1 MFVVIN
7 IKAKELKLCWLQW
20 QAFLEVKPDINT
32 DDPVDVIAFEIA
44 TQTIGDFKLKSAET
58 YRVPDDKRVSPAQKY
73 WQMLCLQRE
82 VLQNS
87 SLLYINK
94 LNQHW
99 SSWLYLSSIICRH
112 FFTIEFDWYKN
123 FYKTS
128 HIS

>member
-1 MFVVIN
+1 M
-7 IKAKELKLCWLQW
+7 QW

-82 VLQNS
+82 VLQN
-87 SLLYINK
+87 
-94 LNQHW
+94 
-99 SSWLYLSSIICRH
+99 
-112 FFTIEFDWYKN
+112 
-123 FYKTS
+123 
-128 HIS
+128 